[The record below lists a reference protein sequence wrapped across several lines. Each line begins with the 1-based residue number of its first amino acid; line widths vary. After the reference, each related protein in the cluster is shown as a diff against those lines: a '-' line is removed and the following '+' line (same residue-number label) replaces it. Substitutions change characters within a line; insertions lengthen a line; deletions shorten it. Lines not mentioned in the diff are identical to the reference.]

1 MINEPKDIGYNY
13 QVKQK
18 FNFYHM
24 DQVDWNTQFLEIPYR
39 LQILHRWGE
48 QFGGEK
54 NISEFYTW
62 AGTFHKTEKLILQS
76 LSSKNNVS
84 SPE

>member
-48 QFGGEK
+48 QFGGKKIYQNSIPELGHFTKQK
-54 NISEFYTW
+54 N
-62 AGTFHKTEKLILQS
+62 
-76 LSSKNNVS
+76 
-84 SPE
+84 

>member
-48 QFGGEK
+48 QFGGK
-54 NISEFYTW
+54 KYIRILYLSWDISQNRKINITVS
-62 AGTFHKTEKLILQS
+62 LLQ
-76 LSSKNNVS
+76 K
-84 SPE
+84 